1 MDMNAYLSMFID
13 ESNDHLQSLN
23 ENLLRLES
31 EPEELSIVQSIFR
44 SAHTLKGMSATMGY
58 EDLASL
64 THEME
69 NVLDLVRNSKL
80 QMDSF
85 IFDTLFKGLDAL
97 EAMVQDIV
105 GGGTGKA
112 DVTTIISSL
121 QIILKSDY
129 AADNVSK
136 APAAAKV
143 PAASSS
149 ASGEMLLDEFQSS
162 ILLQSIEGGHSVYH
176 VQISIRESCLL
187 KAVRAYMVFDL
198 LERNGEI
205 IKSNPSAQDIEQDKF
220 DFSFS
225 VFTICRLTQDELRD
239 QLTNISEIES
249 AVVTLLDAE
258 SVAVLSTS
266 YAAASAEVMDT
277 PSTSIIKEEKAPEV
291 IHDKGK
297 SASAAPAASTAST
310 TPAAQG
316 QSANVSRT
324 IRVDIERL
332 DTLMN
337 LFSELLIDRVRLEQL
352 SSEIKRTDLTETVE
366 HMTRVSSDLQSIVL
380 KLRMVPVDS
389 VFNRFPRMIRDL
401 AKSLDKKIDL
411 VITGADTEL
420 DRTVIDEIGDP
431 LVHLLRNSVD
441 HGIETVDERIAAGK
455 PEVGTINLR
464 AYHSGNHVFIEV
476 EEDGRGIH
484 HERVLK
490 TAIKNGVVTEEQ
502 AKGLTDDEINMLI
515 FAAGF
520 STADKI
526 SDISGRGVGLD
537 VVRTKISSLGGNVT
551 INSAYGK
558 GTKFSVQLP
567 LTLSIISAM
576 LIKLGSEKYAIPLT
590 SIVETG
596 IIRKEQILNV
606 HGNQMVEFRNTII
619 PLVSLSRVLDS
630 PDFNENDEQE
640 TEIVVVRKGEKWAA
654 VMVDEFIGQSEIVLK
669 TLGKYLTNVKA
680 ISGATILGDGYV
692 ALIIDPNALIK

>member
-13 ESNDHLQSLN
+13 ESNDHLQALN

-31 EPEELSIVQSIFR
+31 EPEDLSIVQSIFR

-80 QMDSF
+80 KMDEF

-97 EAMVQDIV
+97 ESMVQDIV

-112 DVTTIISSL
+112 DVTAIVASL
-121 QIILKSDY
+121 QSIVKGDY
-129 AADNVSK
+129 KTAVAST
-136 APAAAKV
+136 
-143 PAASSS
+143 AASSAPS
-149 ASGEMLLDEFQSS
+149 ASVQQTGGILDEFQTSV
-162 ILLQSIEGGHSVYH
+162 IQQSIDSGHNVYYIE
-176 VQISIRESCLL
+176 VEIREDCVL
-187 KAVRAYMVFDL
+187 KGVRAYMVFDL
-198 LERNGEI
+198 LGKNGDI
-205 IKSNPSAQDIEQDKF
+205 VKSEPSVTDLEQEKF
-220 DFSFS
+220 DRSFS
-225 VFTICRLTQDELRD
+225 VFTISTLSQQELEA
-239 QLTNISEIES
+239 QIAAISEIEK
-249 AVVTLLDAE
+249 VTVALLDLESLAMLNNAAAKEQAPAAAPAQAE
-258 SVAVLSTS
+258 PQSEAAKEEAGKQVSAARTQ
-266 YAAASAEVMDT
+266 AAAS
-277 PSTSIIKEEKAPEV
+277 S
-291 IHDKGK
+291 
-297 SASAAPAASTAST
+297 APAA
-310 TPAAQG
+310 
-316 QSANVSRT
+316 VSRT
-324 IRVDIERL
+324 IRVDIDRL
-332 DTLMN
+332 DALMN

-352 SSEIKRTDLTETVE
+352 SSEIRRNDLTETVE
-366 HMTRVSSDLQSIVL
+366 HMTRVSSDLQNIVL

-441 HGIETVDERIAAGK
+441 HGIETTQERIAAGK
-455 PEVGTINLR
+455 PETGTINLR

-476 EEDGRGIH
+476 EEDGRGINR
-484 HERVLK
+484 EKVLK
-490 TAIKNGVVTEEQ
+490 TAIKNGVVTEDQ
-502 AKGLTDDEINMLI
+502 AKQLSDEDINMLI
-515 FAAGF
+515 FAPGF

-537 VVRTKISSLGGNVT
+537 VVRSKITSLGGNVT
-551 INSAYGK
+551 VDSALGR
-558 GTKFSVQLP
+558 GTKFAVQLP

-596 IIRKEQILNV
+596 IIQKDQILNV
-606 HGNQMVEFRNTII
+606 HGNRMIHFRNAVI
-619 PLVSLSRVLDS
+619 PLVSLSKVLDS
-630 PDFNENDEQE
+630 PDFNEQSESE
-640 TEIVVVRKGEKWAA
+640 TEIVVIRKGDKWAA
-654 VMVDEFIGQSEIVLK
+654 ITVDEFIGQSEIVLK
-669 TLGKYLTNVKA
+669 SLGKYLTNIEA
-680 ISGATILGDGYV
+680 ISGATILGDGQV

>member
-13 ESNDHLQSLN
+13 ESNDHLQALN
-23 ENLLRLES
+23 ENLLRLEG
-31 EPEELSIVQSIFR
+31 EPEELSIVQDIFR
-44 SAHTLKGMSATMGY
+44 SAHTLKGMSATMGF
-58 EDLASL
+58 EDLAAL

-80 QMDSF
+80 KMDSF

-112 DVTTIISSL
+112 DVTSIVASL
-121 QIILKSDY
+121 QVILKSDY
-129 AADNVSK
+129 SAGKALETPTVAASSSGS
-136 APAAAKV
+136 
-143 PAASSS
+143 ASSS
-149 ASGEMLLDEFQSS
+149 ASGAMLLDEFQSS
-162 ILLQSIEGGHSVYH
+162 ILLQSVESGHNVFH
-176 VQISIRESCLL
+176 IQISIRENCLL

-198 LERNGEI
+198 LERNGEV
-205 IKSNPSAQDIEQDKF
+205 IKSDPSVQDIEQEKF
-220 DFSFS
+220 DFTFT
-225 VFTICRLTQDELRD
+225 VFTICRLGQEDLQTQL
-239 QLTNISEIES
+239 LNISEIDA

-258 SVAVLSTS
+258 SLAVLSQS
-266 YAAASAEVMDT
+266 NAAAAVEVEVPEQSPALPAQTAPKADT
-277 PSTSIIKEEKAPEV
+277 PRE
-291 IHDKGK
+291 
-297 SASAAPAASTAST
+297 ASPSKVAAPAAQ
-310 TPAAQG
+310 AAP
-316 QSANVSRT
+316 ANVSRT

-352 SSEIKRTDLTETVE
+352 SSEIKRNDLTETVE

-441 HGIETVDERIAAGK
+441 HGIETQEERIAAGK
-455 PEVGTINLR
+455 PETGTIHLR
-464 AYHSGNHVFIEV
+464 AFHSGNHVFIEV

-502 AKGLTDDEINMLI
+502 AKLLSPDEINMLI

-537 VVRTKISSLGGNVT
+537 VVRSKITSLGGNVT
-551 INSAYGK
+551 IDSAFGR

-596 IIRKEQILNV
+596 IIRKEQILQV
-606 HGNQMVEFRNTII
+606 HGNQMIEFRNVII
-619 PLVSLSRVLDS
+619 PLVSLSKVLDS
-630 PDFNENDEQE
+630 PDFNENEEQE

-669 TLGKYLTNVKA
+669 TLGKYLTNVEA
-680 ISGATILGDGYV
+680 VSGATILGDGYV

>member
-31 EPEELSIVQSIFR
+31 EPEELSIVQNIFR
-44 SAHTLKGMSATMGY
+44 SAHTLKGMSATMGF
-58 EDLASL
+58 EDLAAL

-69 NVLDLVRNSKL
+69 NVLDLIRNSKL
-80 QMDSF
+80 KMDSF

-112 DVTTIISSL
+112 DVTGIVASL

-129 AADNVSK
+129 SANQSITAPTVAAN
-136 APAAAKV
+136 AGN
-143 PAASSS
+143 AASSS
-149 ASGEMLLDEFQSS
+149 ASGAMLLDEFQSS
-162 ILLQSIEGGHSVYH
+162 ILLQSIESGHH
-176 VQISIRESCLL
+176 VFHIQIAIRDNCML

-198 LERNGEI
+198 LERNGEV
-205 IKSNPSAQDIEQDKF
+205 IKSDPSVQDIEQEKF
-220 DFSFS
+220 DFTFA
-225 VFTICRLTQDELRD
+225 VFTISRLTQEDLQA
-239 QLTNISEIES
+239 QLLNISEIES

-258 SVAVLSTS
+258 SLAVLSQS
-266 YAAASAEVMDT
+266 NAAAAVEVDEEVKDITPAVSASV
-277 PSTSIIKEEKAPEV
+277 KAEAPREAAG
-291 IHDKGK
+291 KGQ
-297 SASAAPAASTAST
+297 ASAAQAA
-310 TPAAQG
+310 P
-316 QSANVSRT
+316 ANVSRT

-352 SSEIKRTDLTETVE
+352 SSEIKRNDLTETVE

-411 VITGADTEL
+411 VISGADTEL

-441 HGIETVDERIAAGK
+441 HGIETVEERIAAGK
-455 PEVGTINLR
+455 PETGTINLR

-502 AKGLTDDEINMLI
+502 AKLLTPDEINMLI

-537 VVRTKISSLGGNVT
+537 VVRSKITSLGGNVT
-551 INSAYGK
+551 IDSAFGR

-576 LIKLGSEKYAIPLT
+576 LIKLGSEKYAIPLS

-596 IIRKEQILNV
+596 IIRREQILNV
-606 HGNQMVEFRNTII
+606 HGNKMIEFRNAII
-619 PLVSLSRVLDS
+619 PLVSLSKVLDS
-630 PDFNENDEQE
+630 PDFNENDEAE

-669 TLGKYLTNVKA
+669 TLGKYLTNIEA

>member
-23 ENLLRLES
+23 ENLLRLEG
-31 EPEELSIVQSIFR
+31 EPEDLSIVQNIFR

-58 EDLASL
+58 EDLAAL

-80 QMDSF
+80 KMDSF

-97 EAMVQDIV
+97 EAMVQDV
-105 GGGTGKA
+105 VNGGTGKA
-112 DVTTIISSL
+112 DVTSIVSAL
-121 QIILKSDY
+121 QSIFSGEHKQSESDQLAA
-129 AADNVSK
+129 AADDST
-136 APAAAKV
+136 
-143 PAASSS
+143 S
-149 ASGEMLLDEFQSS
+149 ADKPILLLDEYQTSV
-162 ILLQSIEGGHSVYH
+162 IKQSIDSGHQAYH
-176 VQISIRESCLL
+176 IHVTIREDCLL
-187 KAVRAYMVFDL
+187 KAVRAYMVFNL
-198 LERNGEI
+198 LEAHGEI
-205 IKSNPSAQDIEQDKF
+205 VKSEPSVQDLEQEKF
-220 DFSFS
+220 DRSFT
-225 VFTICRLTQDELRD
+225 VFTITQTKLEELHT
-239 QLTNISEIES
+239 QIMNVSEVET
-249 AVVTLLDAE
+249 AVITLLDEE
-258 SVAVLSTS
+258 SLHLLSTPTANQQAEAEVKKAKEEV
-266 YAAASAEVMDT
+266 AAAITVVEK
-277 PSTSIIKEEKAPEV
+277 KEEAAKAPAAV
-291 IHDKGK
+291 APRKD
-297 SASAAPAASTAST
+297 SPAPAAPAAV
-310 TPAAQG
+310 
-316 QSANVSRT
+316 NRT
-324 IRVDIERL
+324 IRVDIDRL

-352 SSEIKRTDLTETVE
+352 SSEIKRNDLTETVE
-366 HMTRVSSDLQSIVL
+366 HMTRVSTDLQNIVL

-441 HGIETVDERIAAGK
+441 HGIETVEERIAAGK
-455 PEVGTINLR
+455 SEVGTIFLR

-476 EEDGRGIH
+476 EEDGRGINQ
-484 HERVLK
+484 ERVLK
-490 TAIKNGVVTEEQ
+490 TAIKNGVVTEDE
-502 AKGLTDDEINMLI
+502 AKKLSSDEINMLI

-520 STADKI
+520 STAEKI

-537 VVRTKISSLGGNVT
+537 VVRSKITSLGGNVT
-551 INSAYGK
+551 IDSSFGR

-576 LIKLGSEKYAIPLT
+576 LIKLGSEKYAIPLS
-590 SIVETG
+590 SIVETS
-596 IIRKEQILNV
+596 IIRRSQILNV
-606 HGNQMVEFRNTII
+606 HGNLMIEFRNTVI
-619 PLVSLSRVLDS
+619 PLVSLSRVLET
-630 PDFNENDEQE
+630 PDFNDSAEEE

-654 VMVDEFIGQSEIVLK
+654 VTVDEFIGQNEIVLK
-669 TLGKYLTNVKA
+669 TLGKYLTNIEA
-680 ISGATILGDGYV
+680 ISGATILGDGQV